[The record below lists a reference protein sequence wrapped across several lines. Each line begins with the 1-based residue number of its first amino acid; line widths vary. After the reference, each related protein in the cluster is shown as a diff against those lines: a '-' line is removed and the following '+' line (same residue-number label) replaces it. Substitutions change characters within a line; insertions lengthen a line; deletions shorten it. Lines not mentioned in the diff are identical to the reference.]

1 MFIVFRASGA
11 NFNPQQFAAAHKLNA
26 CSFWLREERSH
37 RNSAPQTSGFRL
49 PLADAENVL
58 EAVLLIRAFIEDG
71 EHWLDA
77 LREQSVHCEIDI
89 GMCVGGETAFTA
101 SVAFDPSFLG
111 ELADRQIALVC
122 SAYRSSD

>member
-77 LREQSVHCEIDI
+77 PREQSVHCEIDI
-89 GMCVGGETAFTA
+89 GCA
-101 SVAFDPSFLG
+101 SEARLLSPLPWPLIPLSRG
-111 ELADRQIALVC
+111 N
-122 SAYRSSD
+122 